1 MNNPTTIV
9 LVYALGIFI
18 LMYLF
23 VVVPGKKKNKKMRI
37 MHDSIKVGDE
47 IITIGGIIGIVLERN
62 NDEIILKINEHGV
75 TMRILVYAVQ
85 SIRKES

>member
-9 LVYALGIFI
+9 LVYALGIFV

-23 VVVPGKKKNKKMRI
+23 IVVPGKKKNKKMRM

-47 IITIGGIIGIVLERN
+47 IITIGGIIGVVLERN
-62 NDEIILKINEHGV
+62 DDEILLKIDEHAN
-75 TMRILVYAVQ
+75 MRILVYAVQ

>member
-9 LVYALGIFI
+9 LVYALGIFV

-23 VVVPGKKKNKKMRI
+23 IVVPGKKKNKKMRT

-47 IITIGGIIGIVLERN
+47 IITIGGIIGVVLERN
-62 NDEIILKINEHGV
+62 DDEILLKIDEHAN
-75 TMRILVYAVQ
+75 MRILVYAVQ

>member
-9 LVYALGIFI
+9 LVYALGIFV

-23 VVVPGKKKNKKMRI
+23 IVVPGKKKNKKMRM

-47 IITIGGIIGIVLERN
+47 IITIGGIIGVVLERN
-62 NDEIILKINEHGV
+62 DDEILLKIGEHAN
-75 TMRILVYAVQ
+75 MRILVYAVQ